1 MRSSMNYRRGV
12 VLLTLAA
19 TASPVNELATILFCG
34 TTDQPTPI
42 CCQAA
47 REARKQTD
55 KQGRAIIDSVRRQE
69 LRQRKRPQPVGP
81 APIKRSFLISAEFVG
96 LAICGK
102 VRRSPLSLPSLREPL
117 ARRVGMPYLSGMVRP
132 P

>member
-19 TASPVNELATILFCG
+19 TASPINELATILFCG
-34 TTDQPTPI
+34 MTDQPTPI

-55 KQGRAIIDSVRRQE
+55 KQGRAIIDRYVAKNCDKE
-69 LRQRKRPQPVGP
+69 KG
-81 APIKRSFLISAEFVG
+81 
-96 LAICGK
+96 
-102 VRRSPLSLPSLREPL
+102 RSPSGQSPSSDRF
-117 ARRVGMPYLSGMVRP
+117 
-132 P
+132 

>member
-1 MRSSMNYRRGV
+1 MGSSMNCWRAM

-19 TASPVNELATILFCG
+19 TASPVTDLATILFCG

-55 KQGRAIIDSVRRQE
+55 KQGRAIIDRYVAKNCDKEKS
-69 LRQRKRPQPVGP
+69 
-81 APIKRSFLISAEFVG
+81 RSQ
-96 LAICGK
+96 
-102 VRRSPLSLPSLREPL
+102 
-117 ARRVGMPYLSGMVRP
+117 
-132 P
+132 